1 MIYMFG
7 IDGTLTNPRQ
17 KISQEMEEFFY
28 GWMKDKI
35 VFLVTGSDIFKV
47 KEQLSER
54 VIQRCAGIFT
64 CMGNELF
71 IELRPVYRNELKIPD
86 TLIGWLRQQCS
97 FSDYP
102 VKKIVNFEFRTGMLN
117 FSIPGRSCTKEERD
131 DYEKWDAKNKE
142 RLRIVNYINRKHP
155 ELEACVGGQ
164 ISVDIQGRG
173 KNKSQAYNWVKER
186 YDDPVYFFGDK
197 CNPGGNDHDI
207 AKEIDKASSNDYY
220 RNVLGPDDVRGF
232 LEEMEKTC

>member
-1 MIYMFG
+1 MFD
-7 IDGTLTNPRQ
+7 IDGTLTEPRQ
-17 KISQEMEEFFY
+17 KISQPMEEFFY
-28 GWMKDKI
+28 NWMKDKI

-54 VIQRCAGIFT
+54 ILQKCTGIFT

-86 TLIGWLRQQCS
+86 TLIGWLRQQCD
-97 FSDYP
+97 FSEYP
-102 VKKIVNFEFRTGMLN
+102 IKRLVNFEFRTGMLN
-117 FSIPGRSCTKEERD
+117 FSVIGRSASKEERS
-131 DYEKWDAKNKE
+131 DYEQWDNKHKE
-142 RLRIVNYINRKHP
+142 RLRISNYINTKYP

-164 ISVDIQGRG
+164 ISIDIQSKG

-186 YDDPVYFFGDK
+186 YDDPVYFFGDR
-197 CNPGGNDHDI
+197 CNPGGNDYDI

-220 RNVLGPDDVRGF
+220 RNVVGPDDLRGF
-232 LEEMEKTC
+232 LEEMDKAC